1 MALVINTNMSAL
13 NAQKALNKTQ
23 DTLGTTIQRLST
35 GLRINSA
42 KDDAA
47 GMSIANGMTSNIMG
61 MTQAARNAND
71 GISLAQTTEGAL
83 AQVNDNLQAIRRL
96 AVQASNGTNS
106 ASDIATLQNEVKQRL
121 DEINRI
127 SEQTDFNGTKVLS
140 ANTMK
145 TIQIGAN
152 HGETIEI
159 ALEKI
164 TSGELKIEG
173 VDLNVFAGEYVDYN
187 ATATVAADVGKDAA
201 LTFPANATKDL
212 ADGNI
217 KITDA
222 GASGLTA
229 AATHGTAF
237 KLYQKLDKTTG
248 QEIAGEYVLVKTTG
262 AGATATTQVYD
273 VELTTKLVGTDDKGL
288 DIKVKGE
295 IQNAESGAA
304 VGTKRAQFQNAVDGD
319 KILSSLNDALT
330 SVSALRSL
338 LGAMQNRF
346 EAAVENLNN
355 TINNLSSA
363 RSRIQDADFADEVSR
378 LSNGQILQ
386 QAGTTVLA
394 MANQSTQSVL
404 SLLR

>member
-13 NAQKALNKTQ
+13 NAQKALNRTQ

-83 AQVNDNLQAIRRL
+83 AQVNNNLQAIRRL

-159 ALEKI
+159 GLEKI
-164 TSGELKIEG
+164 TSGELKIEE
-173 VDLNVFAGEYVDYN
+173 VNLNIFAKSYADY
-187 ATATVAADVGKDAA
+187 ATAATAAADIGKDAN
-201 LTFPANATKDL
+201 LSFPASATAALDV
-212 ADGNI
+212 ANI
-217 KITDA
+217 KVGTTA
-222 GASGLTA
+222 LGANRALHQKID
-229 AATHGTAF
+229 AATGKAV
-237 KLYQKLDKTTG
+237 DG
-248 QEIAGEYVLVKTTG
+248 QYVLVDSTT
-262 AGATATTQVYD
+262 ATAVKVYE
-273 VELTTKLVGTDDKGL
+273 VTLTTKAIGANGVDKAVDVTLGKEITADAVAGAVDTKVARAGMLSDDK
-288 DIKVKGE
+288 V
-295 IQNAESGAA
+295 
-304 VGTKRAQFQNAVDGD
+304 
-319 KILSSLNDALT
+319 LSSLDDALT
-330 SVSALRSL
+330 SVSALRSS

>member
-140 ANTMK
+140 ANAMK

-152 HGETIEI
+152 YGETIEI
-159 ALEKI
+159 GLEKI
-164 TSGELKIEG
+164 TSGELKIEE
-173 VDLNVFAGEYVDYN
+173 VNLNIFAKSYADY
-187 ATATVAADVGKDAA
+187 K
-201 LTFPANATKDL
+201 
-212 ADGNI
+212 
-217 KITDA
+217 
-222 GASGLTA
+222 TA
-229 AATHGTAF
+229 AASTTEISATANDPIYAAAVN
-237 KLYQKLDKTTG
+237 KLVDGDIK
-248 QEIAGEYVLVKTTG
+248 IAAGG
-262 AGATATTQVYD
+262 AGQSGIAVGAIGANKLHQKIDAATGKAIDGQFVIKKDGSGEVYD
-273 VELTTKLVGTDDKGL
+273 VDLTFKVTGTAQNTKQEVEVTVRNEVKDAQDGAVDTKVARAGMLSDDK
-288 DIKVKGE
+288 V
-295 IQNAESGAA
+295 
-304 VGTKRAQFQNAVDGD
+304 
-319 KILSSLNDALT
+319 LSSLDDALT
-330 SVSALRSL
+330 SVSALRSS

>member
-13 NAQKALNKTQ
+13 NAQKALNRTQ

-159 ALEKI
+159 GLEKI
-164 TSGELKIEG
+164 TSGELKIEE
-173 VDLNVFAGEYVDYN
+173 VNLNIFAKSYADY
-187 ATATVAADVGKDAA
+187 ATAAADIGKDAN
-201 LTFPANATKDL
+201 LSFPASATAALDV
-212 ADGNI
+212 ANI
-217 KITDA
+217 KVGTTA
-222 GASGLTA
+222 LGANRALHQKID
-229 AATHGTAF
+229 AATGKAV
-237 KLYQKLDKTTG
+237 DG
-248 QEIAGEYVLVKTTG
+248 QYVLVDSTT
-262 AGATATTQVYD
+262 ATAVKVYE
-273 VELTTKLVGTDDKGL
+273 VTLTTKAIGANGVDKAVDVTLGKEITADAVAGAVDTKVARAGMLSDDK
-288 DIKVKGE
+288 V
-295 IQNAESGAA
+295 
-304 VGTKRAQFQNAVDGD
+304 
-319 KILSSLNDALT
+319 LSSLDDALT
-330 SVSALRSL
+330 SVSALRSS

>member
-1 MALVINTNMSAL
+1 
-13 NAQKALNKTQ
+13 
-23 DTLGTTIQRLST
+23 
-35 GLRINSA
+35 
-42 KDDAA
+42 
-47 GMSIANGMTSNIMG
+47 
-61 MTQAARNAND
+61 
-71 GISLAQTTEGAL
+71 AL

-140 ANTMK
+140 SNAMK

-152 HGETIEI
+152 YGETIEI

-164 TSGELKIEG
+164 TSGELKIEE
-173 VDLNVFAGEYVDYN
+173 VNLNIFAKSYADY
-187 ATATVAADVGKDAA
+187 ATADASTTDISATANDPIYAAAANKLVDADIKIVAGGAGQSGIAVGAIGANKLHQKIDAA
-201 LTFPANATKDL
+201 TGKAIDGQFVIKKD
-212 ADGNI
+212 G
-217 KITDA
+217 
-222 GASGLTA
+222 SG
-229 AATHGTAF
+229 
-237 KLYQKLDKTTG
+237 
-248 QEIAGEYVLVKTTG
+248 E
-262 AGATATTQVYD
+262 VYD
-273 VELTTKLVGTDDKGL
+273 VNLTFKVTGTGNNTKQEVEVTVRDEVKDAQDGAVDTKVARAGMLSDDK
-288 DIKVKGE
+288 V
-295 IQNAESGAA
+295 
-304 VGTKRAQFQNAVDGD
+304 
-319 KILSSLNDALT
+319 LSSLDDALT
-330 SVSALRSL
+330 SVSALRSS

>member
-140 ANTMK
+140 SNAMK

-152 HGETIEI
+152 YGETIEI

-164 TSGELKIEG
+164 TSGELKIEE
-173 VDLNVFAGEYVDYN
+173 VNLNIFAKSYADY
-187 ATATVAADVGKDAA
+187 ATADASTTDISATANDPIYAAAANKLVDADIKIVAGGAGQSGIAVGAIGANKLHQKIDAA
-201 LTFPANATKDL
+201 TGKAIDGQFVIKKD
-212 ADGNI
+212 G
-217 KITDA
+217 
-222 GASGLTA
+222 SG
-229 AATHGTAF
+229 
-237 KLYQKLDKTTG
+237 
-248 QEIAGEYVLVKTTG
+248 E
-262 AGATATTQVYD
+262 VYD
-273 VELTTKLVGTDDKGL
+273 VNLTFKVTGTGNNTKQEVEVTVRDEVKDAQDGAVDTKVARAGMLSDDK
-288 DIKVKGE
+288 V
-295 IQNAESGAA
+295 
-304 VGTKRAQFQNAVDGD
+304 
-319 KILSSLNDALT
+319 LSSLDDALT
-330 SVSALRSL
+330 SVSALRSS

>member
-140 ANTMK
+140 ANAMK

-152 HGETIEI
+152 YGETIEI
-159 ALEKI
+159 GLEKI
-164 TSGELKIEG
+164 TSGELKIEE
-173 VDLNVFAGEYVDYN
+173 VNLNIFAKSYADYATS
-187 ATATVAADVGKDAA
+187 ATAAVDIGKDAN
-201 LTFPANATKDL
+201 LSFPASATKDL
-212 ADGNI
+212 TNGNI
-217 KITDA
+217 KIGGTA
-222 GASGLTA
+222 LTNDQKLHQKID
-229 AATHGTAF
+229 AATGKAV
-237 KLYQKLDKTTG
+237 DG
-248 QEIAGEYVLVKTTG
+248 QYVLVDTANNTTKVHEV
-262 AGATATTQVYD
+262 T
-273 VELTTKLVGTDDKGL
+273 LTTK
-288 DIKVKGE
+288 
-295 IQNAESGAA
+295 A
-304 VGTKRAQFQNAVDGD
+304 VGTNGEDKAVDVTLGKEITDEAVAGTVDTKVARAGMLSDD
-319 KILSSLNDALT
+319 KVLSSLDDALT
-330 SVSALRSL
+330 SVSALRSS

>member
-13 NAQKALNKTQ
+13 NAQKALNRTQ

-96 AVQASNGTNS
+96 AVQDSNGTNS

-159 ALEKI
+159 GLEKI
-164 TSGELKIEG
+164 TSGELKIEE
-173 VDLNVFAGEYVDYN
+173 VNLNIFAKSYADY
-187 ATATVAADVGKDAA
+187 ATAATAAVDIGNDTN
-201 LTFPANATKDL
+201 LSFPASATKDL
-212 ADGNI
+212 TDANI
-217 KITDA
+217 KIA
-222 GASGLTA
+222 GTGLTNTQKLHQKID
-229 AATHGTAF
+229 AATG
-237 KLYQKLDKTTG
+237 K
-248 QEIAGEYVLVKTTG
+248 
-262 AGATATTQVYD
+262 
-273 VELTTKLVGTDDKGL
+273 
-288 DIKVKGE
+288 
-295 IQNAESGAA
+295 
-304 VGTKRAQFQNAVDGD
+304 AVDG
-319 KILSSLNDALT
+319 
-330 SVSALRSL
+330 
-338 LGAMQNRF
+338 Q
-346 EAAVENLNN
+346 
-355 TINNLSSA
+355 
-363 RSRIQDADFADEVSR
+363 
-378 LSNGQILQ
+378 
-386 QAGTTVLA
+386 
-394 MANQSTQSVL
+394 
-404 SLLR
+404 

>member
-140 ANTMK
+140 ANAMK

-152 HGETIEI
+152 YGETIEI

-164 TSGELKIEG
+164 TSGELKIEE
-173 VDLNVFAGEYVDYN
+173 VNLNIFAKSYADY
-187 ATATVAADVGKDAA
+187 ATGSTAAADVGKDANLSFPASATKA
-201 LTFPANATKDL
+201 LTN
-212 ADGNI
+212 GNI
-217 KITDA
+217 KIGGTA
-222 GASGLTA
+222 LTNDQKLHQKID
-229 AATHGTAF
+229 AATGKAVN
-237 KLYQKLDKTTG
+237 G
-248 QEIAGEYVLVKTTG
+248 QYVLVDTANNTTKVHEV
-262 AGATATTQVYD
+262 T
-273 VELTTKLVGTDDKGL
+273 LTTKVVNNDEKALDVTLGKEITADAVAGAVDTKVARAGMLSDDK
-288 DIKVKGE
+288 V
-295 IQNAESGAA
+295 
-304 VGTKRAQFQNAVDGD
+304 
-319 KILSSLNDALT
+319 LSSLDDALT
-330 SVSALRSL
+330 SVSALRSS

>member
-140 ANTMK
+140 ANAMK

-152 HGETIEI
+152 YGETIEI

-164 TSGELKIEG
+164 TSGELKIEE
-173 VDLNVFAGEYVDYN
+173 VNLNIFAKSYADY
-187 ATATVAADVGKDAA
+187 K
-201 LTFPANATKDL
+201 
-212 ADGNI
+212 
-217 KITDA
+217 
-222 GASGLTA
+222 TA
-229 AATHGTAF
+229 AASTTEISATANDPIYAAAAN
-237 KLYQKLDKTTG
+237 KLVDADIK
-248 QEIAGEYVLVKTTG
+248 IAAGG
-262 AGATATTQVYD
+262 AGQSGIAVGAIGANKLHQKIDAATGKAIDGQFVIKKDGSGEVYD
-273 VELTTKLVGTDDKGL
+273 VDLTFKVTGTGTQAKQEVEVTVRNEVKDAQDGAVDTKVARAGMLSDDK
-288 DIKVKGE
+288 V
-295 IQNAESGAA
+295 
-304 VGTKRAQFQNAVDGD
+304 
-319 KILSSLNDALT
+319 LSSLDDALT
-330 SVSALRSL
+330 SVSALRSS

>member
-13 NAQKALNKTQ
+13 NAQKALNRTQ

-159 ALEKI
+159 GLEKI
-164 TSGELKIEG
+164 TSGELKIEE
-173 VDLNVFAGEYVDYN
+173 VNLNIFAKSYADY
-187 ATATVAADVGKDAA
+187 ATAATAAADIGKDAN
-201 LTFPANATKDL
+201 LSFPASATAALDV
-212 ADGNI
+212 ANI
-217 KITDA
+217 KVGTTA
-222 GASGLTA
+222 LGANRALHQKID
-229 AATHGTAF
+229 AATGKAV
-237 KLYQKLDKTTG
+237 DG
-248 QEIAGEYVLVKTTG
+248 QYVLVDSTT
-262 AGATATTQVYD
+262 ATAVKVYE
-273 VELTTKLVGTDDKGL
+273 VTLTTKAIGANGVDKAVDVTLGKEITADAVAGAVDTKVARAGMLSDDK
-288 DIKVKGE
+288 V
-295 IQNAESGAA
+295 
-304 VGTKRAQFQNAVDGD
+304 
-319 KILSSLNDALT
+319 LSSLDDALT
-330 SVSALRSL
+330 SVSALRSS

>member
-13 NAQKALNKTQ
+13 NAQKALNRTQ

-159 ALEKI
+159 GLEKI
-164 TSGELKIEG
+164 TSGELKIEE
-173 VDLNVFAGEYVDYN
+173 VNLNIFAKSYADY
-187 ATATVAADVGKDAA
+187 ATAATAAADIGKDAN
-201 LTFPANATKDL
+201 LSFPASATAALDV
-212 ADGNI
+212 ANI
-217 KITDA
+217 KVGTTA
-222 GASGLTA
+222 LGANRALHQKID
-229 AATHGTAF
+229 AATGKAV
-237 KLYQKLDKTTG
+237 DG
-248 QEIAGEYVLVKTTG
+248 QYVLVDSTT
-262 AGATATTQVYD
+262 ATAVKVYE
-273 VELTTKLVGTDDKGL
+273 VTLTTKAIGANGVDKAVDVTLGKEITADAVAGAVDTKVARAGMLSDDK
-288 DIKVKGE
+288 V
-295 IQNAESGAA
+295 
-304 VGTKRAQFQNAVDGD
+304 
-319 KILSSLNDALT
+319 LSSLDDALT
-330 SVSALRSL
+330 SVSALRSS

-404 SLLR
+404 SLLP

>member
-47 GMSIANGMTSNIMG
+47 GMSIAYGMTSNIMG

-140 ANTMK
+140 ANAMK

-152 HGETIEI
+152 YGETIEI

-164 TSGELKIEG
+164 TSGELKIEE
-173 VDLNVFAGEYVDYN
+173 VNLNIFAKSYADY
-187 ATATVAADVGKDAA
+187 ATAATSSADIGKDANLSFPASATKA
-201 LTFPANATKDL
+201 LIDDNVKIGGTTKLTGTQKLHQKIDAATGKAVDGQYVLVDTTTANATKVHEV
-212 ADGNI
+212 
-217 KITDA
+217 T
-222 GASGLTA
+222 
-229 AATHGTAF
+229 
-237 KLYQKLDKTTG
+237 
-248 QEIAGEYVLVKTTG
+248 
-262 AGATATTQVYD
+262 
-273 VELTTKLVGTDDKGL
+273 LTTK
-288 DIKVKGE
+288 
-295 IQNAESGAA
+295 A
-304 VGTKRAQFQNAVDGD
+304 VGTNGEDKAVDVTLGKEITADAVAGAVDTKVARAGMLSDD
-319 KILSSLNDALT
+319 KVLSSLDDALT
-330 SVSALRSL
+330 SVSALRSS

>member
-13 NAQKALNKTQ
+13 NAQKALNRTQ

-152 HGETIEI
+152 YGETIEI
-159 ALEKI
+159 GLEKI
-164 TSGELKIEG
+164 TSGELKIEE
-173 VDLNVFAGEYVDYN
+173 VNLNAFALVYADYN
-187 ATATVAADVGKDAA
+187 ATAATDAELEAAFKDKFPTTATAALAAANIKIGTTALTGTQKLHQKIDAA
-201 LTFPANATKDL
+201 TGKAVDGQYVLVDSTTTNATKVYEVNL
-212 ADGNI
+212 AFGQDGSTPPA
-217 KITDA
+217 KTITITQGKEITADA
-222 GASGLTA
+222 V
-229 AATHGTAF
+229 
-237 KLYQKLDKTTG
+237 
-248 QEIAGEYVLVKTTG
+248 AGDVDVK
-262 AGATATTQVYD
+262 
-273 VELTTKLVGTDDKGL
+273 LTTARNGMLAT
-288 DIKVKGE
+288 
-295 IQNAESGAA
+295 
-304 VGTKRAQFQNAVDGD
+304 D
-319 KILSSLNDALT
+319 KILSSLDDALT
-330 SVSALRSL
+330 SVSGLRSS

>member
-71 GISLAQTTEGAL
+71 GISFAQTTEGAL

-145 TIQIGAN
+145 TILIGAN
-152 HGETIEI
+152 HGETFEI
-159 ALEKI
+159 GLEKI
-164 TSGELKIEG
+164 TSGELKIEE
-173 VDLNVFAGEYVDYN
+173 VNLNIFAKSYADY
-187 ATATVAADVGKDAA
+187 ATAAIAAADIGKDAN
-201 LTFPANATKDL
+201 LSFPASATAALDV
-212 ADGNI
+212 ANI
-217 KITDA
+217 KVGTTA
-222 GASGLTA
+222 LGANRALHQKID
-229 AATHGTAF
+229 AATGKAV
-237 KLYQKLDKTTG
+237 DG
-248 QEIAGEYVLVKTTG
+248 QYVLVDSTT
-262 AGATATTQVYD
+262 ATAVKVYE
-273 VELTTKLVGTDDKGL
+273 VTLTTKAIGANGVDKAVDVTLGKEITADAVAGAVDTKVARAGMLSDDK
-288 DIKVKGE
+288 V
-295 IQNAESGAA
+295 
-304 VGTKRAQFQNAVDGD
+304 
-319 KILSSLNDALT
+319 LSSLDDALT
-330 SVSALRSL
+330 SVSALRSS

-363 RSRIQDADFADEVSR
+363 RGRIQDADFADEVSR

-394 MANQSTQSVL
+394 MADQSTQSVL